1 MIIQFMKKGDFM
13 QLILLL
19 LLLISGS
26 KNFSEVRPLIEEM
39 AGGDAARM
47 LDEVES
53 LTQLASAFNP
63 PPQGGNQPF
72 EESPGAQTSQDGAAC
87 APDVFPLAPISNI
100 ADEGITYCLSRYIST
115 GQ

>member
-1 MIIQFMKKGDFM
+1 M

-63 PPQGGNQPF
+63 SPQGGNQPF
-72 EESPGAQTSQDGAAC
+72 DESHGAQTSQAGAAGQ
-87 APDVFPLAPISNI
+87 PDVFPLAPISNI

>member
-1 MIIQFMKKGDFM
+1 M
-13 QLILLL
+13 QLILILLL
-19 LLLISGS
+19 LMSGP

-53 LTQLASAFNP
+53 LTQLASAFSL
-63 PPQGGNQPF
+63 PPQGDNQPF
-72 EESPGAQTSQDGAAC
+72 GEFHGAQTSQGGAAC
-87 APDVFPLAPISNI
+87 ASDVFPLAPISNL